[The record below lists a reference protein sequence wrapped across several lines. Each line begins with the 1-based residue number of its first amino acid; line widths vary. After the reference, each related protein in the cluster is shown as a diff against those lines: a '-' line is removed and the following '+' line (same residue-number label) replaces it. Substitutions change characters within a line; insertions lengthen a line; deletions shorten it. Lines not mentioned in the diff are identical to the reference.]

1 MWLLLRATLSSDR
14 NKLCDERGDRTLLQ
28 YDAYFYERINM
39 PASFSVQNMMKEQV
53 INTMNEKYAEMEVK
67 SAVFFMNTN
76 KAECNAAAIAEQV
89 KKICKPYGMNVC
101 ALITSKGPERDIDR
115 EEINKLIAVIMQ
127 EQFEIVVVKDM
138 TDLTNNL
145 DDLEEFMK
153 DAAGQGIRFFELS
166 TMCIRYNDYEEEY

>member
-1 MWLLLRATLSSDR
+1 M
-14 NKLCDERGDRTLLQ
+14 Q
-28 YDAYFYERINM
+28 YEAYFYERINM
-39 PASFSVQNMMKEQV
+39 PASFSVQNIMKEQV
-53 INTMNEKYAEMEVK
+53 INTMNEKYAGMEVK

-153 DAAGQGIRFFELS
+153 DAAGLGIRFFELS
-166 TMCIRYNDYEEEY
+166 TMCIRYNDYEEEC